1 MSLSLLCPERK
12 LLGRAKTYEAMSW
25 LDIFIMPFLA

>member
-1 MSLSLLCPERK
+1 MSFSLLCQERR
-12 LLGRAKTYEAMSW
+12 LLERAKTYEAMSW